1 MEGVG
6 IFCRD
11 RESSGVQ
18 TGHQLCAWL
27 GEHGI
32 LHRIEEETETS
43 SRSAKSIPWREQLSA
58 LKRTS
63 PSFVFR
69 LAQGHFQLVRLPD
82 AVNQLAVM
90 TALLPLFYCFAF
102 DSA

>member
-1 MEGVG
+1 MEGAAL
-6 IFCRD
+6 R
-11 RESSGVQ
+11 
-18 TGHQLCAWL
+18 H
-27 GEHGI
+27 
-32 LHRIEEETETS
+32 
-43 SRSAKSIPWREQLSA
+43 WRQFSSA

-90 TALLPLFYCFAF
+90 TAPLPLFYCFAV
-102 DSA
+102 AHV

>member
-1 MEGVG
+1 MAQKIMGR
-6 IFCRD
+6 CR
-11 RESSGVQ
+11 SI
-18 TGHQLCAWL
+18 
-27 GEHGI
+27 HGG
-32 LHRIEEETETS
+32 
-43 SRSAKSIPWREQLSA
+43 EQLSGIERLFSTA

-63 PSFVFR
+63 PPFVFR

-102 DSA
+102 DTA